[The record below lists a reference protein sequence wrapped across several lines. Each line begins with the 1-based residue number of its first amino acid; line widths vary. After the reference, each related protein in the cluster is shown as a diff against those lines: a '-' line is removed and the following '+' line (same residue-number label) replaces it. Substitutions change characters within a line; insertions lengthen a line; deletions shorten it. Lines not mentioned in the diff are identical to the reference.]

1 MEFQKD
7 VIEKSYA
14 KPVLVDFWASWCAPC
29 RMLGPVIEKIAE
41 EQSDRWELVKLS
53 TEEHP
58 EIAEEYH
65 IRSIP
70 NVKLFYKGEVINE
83 FSGALSRTAI
93 LDWLEENLP
102 DDRKEQLIALL
113 EKREAPGI
121 EKELETFVSANPDL
135 IVAKVALAGLIVFDE
150 PERAVSLIEG
160 VKMGDKEEDQA
171 NRIRTIAEL
180 LSFEANSDQPINA
193 LLKNAKDSLQA
204 KAFEAAIKYLIEAT
218 TIDKAFAK
226 GLPRRAAIA
235 LFQWLGDR
243 HELTKNYR
251 WKFDM
256 VLY

>member
-29 RMLGPVIEKIAE
+29 RMLGPVIGKIAE
-41 EQSDRWELVKLS
+41 EQSDKWDLVKLS

-58 EIAEEYH
+58 EIAEQYH

-93 LDWLEENLP
+93 LGWLEKNLP
-102 DDRKEQLIALL
+102 DDRKEQLQALL
-113 EKREAPGI
+113 QRRTEANV
-121 EKELETFVSANPDL
+121 EKELAAFVEANPDL
-135 IVAKVALAGLIVFDE
+135 IVAKVALAELIVFDQ
-150 PERAVSLIEG
+150 PEEAVALVAAI
-160 VKMGDKEEDQA
+160 KMGDKEEEQA

-180 LSFEANSDQPINA
+180 LSFEATSGQPVSL
-193 LLKNAKDSLQA
+193 LLKNAQDSLRNQ
-204 KAFEAAIKYLIEAT
+204 AFEAAVKYLIEAT
-218 TIDKAFAK
+218 TADKTFAK
-226 GLPRRAAIA
+226 DLPRRAAIA
-235 LFQWLGDR
+235 LFQCLGDQ